1 MSKNKNVLGKGLS
14 ALIPGM
20 GMSVSVPSS
29 DDAKDVS
36 VLIEERVV
44 EVPYL
49 EIALISANPFQPR
62 KDFPEA
68 ELAELTDSIKEHG
81 IIQPVTVRKLL
92 NGKYQL
98 IAGERRIRAAEMAGL
113 KRIPAFILEVE
124 SDRKMLELAI
134 IENVQRQD
142 LNPIEEAESYKR
154 LIDECGLKQD
164 DVAERISKDRTTVS
178 NFLRLLRLPE
188 EIKLS
193 LRRGELGMGHA
204 KAIMVVLDP
213 ARQLTL
219 WRAAVAENYS
229 VRKLEEFARRAATDI
244 AVTTGTPLRKKTGR
258 PMKNASETE
267 ASSGAFTPIETQIKH
282 TLGTQVRIRPKSG
295 EQGEIA
301 IEYYSHDDL
310 ERLSDL
316 LLTIK
321 GQ

>member
-1 MSKNKNVLGKGLS
+1 MATSMSAS
-14 ALIPGM
+14 E
-20 GMSVSVPSS
+20 
-29 DDAKDVS
+29 DAKDLS

-68 ELAELTDSIKEHG
+68 ELAELRDSIKEHG
-81 IIQPVTVRKLL
+81 VIQPITVRKLIE
-92 NGKYQL
+92 GGYQL
-98 IAGERRIRAAEMAGL
+98 IAGERRIRAAKMAGL

-164 DVAERISKDRTTVS
+164 DVAERVSKDRTTVS

-204 KAIMVVLDP
+204 KAIMVVSDP
-213 ARQLTL
+213 ARQIAL
-219 WRAAVAENYS
+219 WNEAAKENYS
-229 VRKLEEFARRAATDI
+229 VRKLEEIARRAATDI

-258 PMKNASETE
+258 PMKGVGEFES
-267 ASSGAFTPIETQIKH
+267 SSGVFTPIETQLKH
-282 TLGTQVRIRPKSG
+282 QLGTQVRIRTKSG

-310 ERLSDL
+310 ERLSEL